1 MHPLLHLTTTHE
13 AAGKA
18 VAEAQPQT
26 DDIGTS
32 QLNRRNLPKES
43 QMKLYA
49 LIIAAFLSTPSFAAE
64 VSIEML
70 NKDANGNKM
79 VYSQEVAKVE
89 VGDTVTW
96 LPASKGHNVEIIS
109 SPNKM
114 KFKSKNSKEAKITFD
129 TPGIYY
135 YWCTPHKGMGMIGL
149 VVVGNDLSNI
159 EDIASAKAIG
169 KSKKK
174 LKALLATLK

>member
-1 MHPLLHLTTTHE
+1 
-13 AAGKA
+13 
-18 VAEAQPQT
+18 
-26 DDIGTS
+26 
-32 QLNRRNLPKES
+32 
-43 QMKLYA
+43 MKFYSL
-49 LIIAAFLSTPSFAAE
+49 LIIAFLSTPSFAADIA
-64 VSIEML
+64 IEML

-79 VYSQEVAKVE
+79 VFSQEVVKIE

-96 LPASKGHNVEIIS
+96 LPTTKGHNVEMIS

-114 KFKSKNSKEAKITFD
+114 KFKSKNGKEAKITFD

-149 VVVGNDLSNI
+149 VVVGNDLSNMD
-159 EDIASAKAIG
+159 EVASAKARG

-174 LKALLATLK
+174 LKKLLASLK

>member
-1 MHPLLHLTTTHE
+1 
-13 AAGKA
+13 
-18 VAEAQPQT
+18 
-26 DDIGTS
+26 
-32 QLNRRNLPKES
+32 
-43 QMKLYA
+43 MKLYA
-49 LIIAAFLSTPSFAAE
+49 LIILAFLSTPSFAAD

-70 NKDANGNKM
+70 NKDGDGNRM
-79 VYSQEVAKVE
+79 VYSQEIAKVE

-96 LPASKGHNVEIIS
+96 LPASKGHNVEMIS

-114 KFKSKNSKEAKITFD
+114 KFKSKNGKEAKITFD

-159 EDIASAKAIG
+159 DDIASAKAIG

-174 LKALLATLK
+174 LKALLASLK